1 MTNETWRAVP
11 LPGED
16 VTVRPCG
23 DPGPALV
30 RHAQAVVDQDG
41 RMHPVTRPV
50 VAVCTC
56 AKSQRLPWCDST
68 HKSVRR

>member
-1 MTNETWRAVP
+1 VRSETWQAVP
-11 LPGED
+11 RPGEE

-23 DPGPALV
+23 DLGPALV
-30 RHAQAVVDQDG
+30 RHAEAVIDADGQA
-41 RMHPVTRPV
+41 HPVTRPV